1 MSAPDS
7 FQAADAG
14 GSARTRRIAFI
25 AGAVIL
31 SALFVLLHI
40 RAQDSTVQ
48 RQIEVLSQLVTVKL
62 IDARWDAAI
71 FRSRTGSGAPSE
83 PIVHSSDL
91 TRMQRA
97 LDLAQAHALSN
108 ALRTSAQDLKKA
120 YGEKADLVTRLQQA
134 ATDSRQALESA
145 MRADVA
151 VSALVRSAWRDFPQ
165 HERLVAAE
173 NLVSRVLA
181 EAQQYHYAPT
191 PAHRAALAGHAADLA
206 RAHSLPRAVE
216 AGLARLESDVHRL
229 LLLKPLEE
237 LLAQRLAVLDT
248 GTGVSALAETF
259 ERSLTEAVTRRDH
272 YRIALLAYSIALV
285 ILLAYFGAR
294 ASARHRALA
303 ARCAL
308 VEEALAKLQAREHS
322 AEESDANARAGIEAG
337 NVRLMRRP

>member
-1 MSAPDS
+1 MSAPDA

-14 GSARTRRIAFI
+14 GSALTRRIAFI
-25 AGAVIL
+25 AGALIL
-31 SALFVLLHI
+31 SALFVLLHV

-48 RQIEVLSQLVTVKL
+48 RRIEVLSQLVTVKS
-62 IDARWDAAI
+62 IDARWDVAI
-71 FRSRTGSGAPSE
+71 FRSRTGAGAPTE
-83 PIVHSSDL
+83 PIVQSNDL
-91 TRMQRA
+91 TRIQRA

-108 ALRTSAQDLKKA
+108 ALRTSAQDLRKA

-165 HERLVAAE
+165 RERLVAAE

-181 EAQQYHYAPT
+181 EAQKYHYAPT
-191 PAHRAALAGHAADLA
+191 SAHRAALAGHAADLG
-206 RAHSLPRAVE
+206 RAHTLPRAVE
-216 AGLARLESDVHRL
+216 GGLARLESDVHRL

-248 GTGVSALAETF
+248 GTGISALSGTF
-259 ERSLTEAVTRRDH
+259 ERSLSEAVARRDQ
-272 YRIALLAYSIALV
+272 YRIALIAYSIALL
-285 ILLAYFGAR
+285 ILLAYLAAR
-294 ASARHRALA
+294 AAARHRALA

-308 VEEALAKLQAREHS
+308 AEEALAKLQSGERAGE
-322 AEESDANARAGIEAG
+322 AFDANASAGIESG